1 MGYSSL
7 DIEDLQKRRDRG
19 DSYAGQCKDLADN
32 VMYNL
37 MDVRDALKRGDAKR
51 AMSLIQKEIKAL
63 DRY

>member
-7 DIEDLQKRRDRG
+7 DTKDLQKRGRG